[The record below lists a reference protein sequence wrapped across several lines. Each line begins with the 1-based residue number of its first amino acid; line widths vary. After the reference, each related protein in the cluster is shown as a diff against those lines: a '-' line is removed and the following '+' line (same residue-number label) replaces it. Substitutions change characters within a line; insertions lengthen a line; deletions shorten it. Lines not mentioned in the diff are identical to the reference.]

1 MVGTATGKIGHLAK
15 DHAEWASRSEKGH
28 APTQNHKAR
37 AKTAVDLEIVLKELH
52 AILVKSAQVSNV
64 YIFYWFVWS
73 WAIMLKV
80 WPMFMGFRRSLEEN
94 KIIMT

>member
-15 DHAEWASRSEKGH
+15 DHVEWASRSEKGH

-52 AILVKSAQVSNV
+52 AILVKSVQVSHFH
-64 YIFYWFVWS
+64 IIYWSVELLLPRMPQLLS
-73 WAIMLKV
+73 ITSGKTEAL
-80 WPMFMGFRRSLEEN
+80 P
-94 KIIMT
+94 

>member
-28 APTQNHKAR
+28 APTQNHKAK

-52 AILVKSAQVSNV
+52 AILVKSVQVSHFH
-64 YIFYWFVWS
+64 IIYWSVEFLLPRMPQLLS
-73 WAIMLKV
+73 ITSGKTEAL
-80 WPMFMGFRRSLEEN
+80 P
-94 KIIMT
+94 